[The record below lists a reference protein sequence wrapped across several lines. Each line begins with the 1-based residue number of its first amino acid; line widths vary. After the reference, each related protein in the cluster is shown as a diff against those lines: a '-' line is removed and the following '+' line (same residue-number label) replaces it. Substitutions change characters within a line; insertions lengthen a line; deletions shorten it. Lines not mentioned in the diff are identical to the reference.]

1 MRVFQHQK
9 VIALIGSVALLCLP
23 VRANEVALLETD
35 LPDLTQIVDVA
46 AKKSQFIEFLAPR
59 VQAENQRIEAERA
72 WLLQM
77 RAQAKAGQ
85 PYQPWQQTLLTRLG
99 HYYEVEAEP
108 GTEAYFQRMLHRA
121 DILPVSLVLAQAA
134 KESGWGTSRFATEG
148 NNLFGQW
155 CFQTGCGL
163 VPTGRPDGERYEVK
177 AFDSVAQAVSAYFRN
192 VNTHDPYVA
201 LRNIRSELRYLSVPL
216 ESDTLAWGLES
227 YSIRG
232 EAYIRELSELI
243 DYNDLKQ
250 HDLPAYYALN

>member
-1 MRVFQHQK
+1 MRVFKHQNL
-9 VIALIGSVALLCLP
+9 IALIGALTLLCLP

-35 LPDLTQIVDVA
+35 LPDLTQIADVTT
-46 AKKSQFIEFLAPR
+46 KKSQFIEFLAPR
-59 VQAENQRIEAERA
+59 VLAENQRIEAERA

-77 RAQAKAGQ
+77 RDQANAGQ
-85 PYQPWQQTLLTRLG
+85 PYQPWQQTLLVRLG
-99 HYYEVEAEP
+99 RYYEVDAEP
-108 GTEAYFQRMLHRA
+108 GTRAYFQQMLHRA

-163 VPTGRPDGERYEVK
+163 VPTGRPEGERYEVK

-192 VNTHDPYVA
+192 VNTHEPYVA

-227 YSIRG
+227 YSVRG